1 MNWIS
6 YAILLRRICNMKS
19 KDEMNKLLYKLYD
32 LYIYDEEINKPNQTD
47 EIKEAYEK
55 VEKLNT
61 EISNLYMQHE
71 MDQYDFGTILDEL
84 YDAYDILIQTYRK
97 HDFMQGLMIGL
108 SLNKLSQEYVTK
120 DEIDKWLNQISIEN
134 ERQNG

>member
-1 MNWIS
+1 
-6 YAILLRRICNMKS
+6 MKS